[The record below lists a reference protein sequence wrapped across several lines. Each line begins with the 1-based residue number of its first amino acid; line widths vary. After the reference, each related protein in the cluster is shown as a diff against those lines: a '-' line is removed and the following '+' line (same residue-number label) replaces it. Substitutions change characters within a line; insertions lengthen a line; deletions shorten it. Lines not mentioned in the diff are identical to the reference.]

1 MLYFSTH
8 MEAPDAQKSFIHPYD
23 PAVEKE
29 YETLI
34 KSWKEQ
40 LIDKT
45 PRTPSNDYVRLA
57 WMRLIDHY
65 LDQQWLDSKQMLQ
78 CAQAWSARD
87 SLSLNEAVHTMNIL
101 SLKSMQRSLDA
112 RQELLQALGDPEMMV
127 GFGLYEGAGVKQ
139 DRFSL
144 TGSDNDDEVHAP
156 LLVRHTYDSLSSA
169 SCEEKILEQLQC
181 GINPDACT
189 RYSDDDDDDDQD
201 IADETEAILA
211 TYRDEEQDSQ
221 TSISVNHLSMASH
234 EEDSAKQEV
243 EDEVQDKS
251 EDAFPEPRS
260 PLMLSVSSP
269 EAFFPTSKITKK
281 QNLHRSTSW
290 KELKY
295 DARSSFSSDEYIS
308 SQSGAQW
315 KSWFAED
322 QQLAFSCTFIEQELD
337 TEHIEPNAIFSA
349 QQKSSPVAYK
359 HIKPCTI
366 LRSESSISTF
376 RPISNNLAPRCQP
389 QQQQSRLSTCSF
401 LQQQNQARSPSSIKM
416 MKSRSFPSKSA
427 LLSTFK
433 KASSPPP
440 VPHKEQRGPSK
451 IRSIVNKKVSFSKIF
466 GNRKGSSSSSST
478 A

>member
-1 MLYFSTH
+1 
-8 MEAPDAQKSFIHPYD
+8 
-23 PAVEKE
+23 
-29 YETLI
+29 
-34 KSWKEQ
+34 
-40 LIDKT
+40 
-45 PRTPSNDYVRLA
+45 
-57 WMRLIDHY
+57 
-65 LDQQWLDSKQMLQ
+65 
-78 CAQAWSARD
+78 
-87 SLSLNEAVHTMNIL
+87 
-101 SLKSMQRSLDA
+101 
-112 RQELLQALGDPEMMV
+112 MV
-127 GFGLYEGAGVKQ
+127 
-139 DRFSL
+139 
-144 TGSDNDDEVHAP
+144 
-156 LLVRHTYDSLSSA
+156 
-169 SCEEKILEQLQC
+169 
-181 GINPDACT
+181 
-189 RYSDDDDDDDQD
+189 
-201 IADETEAILA
+201 
-211 TYRDEEQDSQ
+211 
-221 TSISVNHLSMASH
+221 SH
-234 EEDSAKQEV
+234 EESAKQEIT
-243 EDEVQDKS
+243 EDEVQDNS

-322 QQLAFSCTFIEQELD
+322 QQLAFSCAFIEQELH
-337 TEHIEPNAIFSA
+337 TEHIEPNTIFSA
-349 QQKSSPVAYK
+349 QQRSSPVAYK